1 MADPIKSILSKYNQ
15 VMKIAQNES
24 QSKMTEATSSPEYN
38 ANIVVFLKKYD
49 FSLPIEYCSHR
60 RLSNVVRDDLEMS
73 GDLSDNIING
83 LLETSGMSSKY
94 NLLIDKWSSTYSLDK
109 KFLKDNQKVLKSY
122 KGFNSNMDDF
132 IGSYS
137 DFKRQNNFLSRFQ
150 YIQFKRFRSLN
161 KTSEFLQFL
170 ALYNFCTPLMSL
182 LMPIIG
188 LIMPYFVLYFKGIR
202 IGFKE
207 YMTLVRG
214 IVLNQYIIKGLL
226 NFRKNTLQ
234 SNAYVLSSMFFYFLS
249 IYNNIV
255 SCVEFHGN
263 VEFMIKF
270 IDRYN
275 EFISNGDKL
284 IDSVYKYTHSKKTF
298 KSFNEKMLFHKSHIQ
313 DMKRQICEIT
323 DCDAKYMKYVKI
335 GKMLKCNFDLFYNKN
350 FDETIG
356 YLIYL
361 NNFNA
366 DLSQISTLVQD
377 NKMNAC
383 TFMKTKTSKKP
394 AMKGSYYLPHIN
406 SAPISN
412 DISMKTNM
420 LITGPNASGK
430 TTLIK
435 TTLINLF
442 LSQSL
447 GYGCYQKCK
456 MQLYDHYH
464 SYLNIPDT
472 SSRDSLFQAEAR
484 RCKEIMTFIQKH
496 KKSRHFCVFDEIYSG
511 TNPNDAVLCA
521 TIYLKDLNKY
531 KSNVDYLLTTHY
543 VDICENFKIEK
554 TISNNKMK
562 VIVGEDGKINYKYK
576 LISGI
581 SKINGGYQIL
591 EQLK

>member
-1 MADPIKSILSKYNQ
+1 MAGPMSSIISKYKQ
-15 VMKIAQNES
+15 VMKIAQNEKQS
-24 QSKMTEATSSPEYN
+24 QMTDETSSLEYKT
-38 ANIVVFLKKYD
+38 NILNFLRKYD
-49 FSLPIEYCSHR
+49 FSLPVEYCSHR

-73 GDLSDNIING
+73 GDSSDNIVNG
-83 LLETSGMSSKY
+83 ILKSSQNSNKY
-94 NLLIDKWSSTYSLDK
+94 NLLLDKWSSTYSLDR

-122 KGFNSNMDDF
+122 KEFDSNMDDF
-132 IGSYS
+132 IESYS
-137 DFKRQNNFLSRFQ
+137 DFKQQKNFLSRFQ
-150 YIQFKRFRSLN
+150 YIQFKRFRSFN
-161 KTSEFLQFL
+161 KTPEFLQIL
-170 ALYNFCTPLMSL
+170 ALYNFCTPLVSL
-182 LMPIIG
+182 FTPIIG

-202 IGFKE
+202 LGFKE

-234 SNAYVLSSMFFYFLS
+234 SNIYVLSSMFFYFLS

-255 SCVEFHGN
+255 SCIDFYRN
-263 VEFMIKF
+263 VEFMINF
-270 IDRYN
+270 IDKYN

-284 IDSVYKYTHSKKTF
+284 IDNVHKYTHNKKSF
-298 KSFNEKMLFHKSHIQ
+298 KSFNEKMMEHKTNIK
-313 DMKRQICEIT
+313 DMRRQICEIS
-323 DCDAKYMKYVKI
+323 DCNDKSMKYIKI
-335 GKMLKCNFDLFYNKN
+335 GKMLKCNYDLFYSDK

-361 NNFNA
+361 NNFNK
-366 DLSQISTLVQD
+366 DISQISKLAQD
-377 NKMNAC
+377 KKINAC
-383 TFMKTKTSKKP
+383 TFMKRKSSKKTE
-394 AMKGSYYLPHIN
+394 MNESYYLPHMN
-406 SAPISN
+406 SVQITN
-412 DISMKTNM
+412 DVSMKSNM

-435 TTLINLF
+435 STLINMF

-456 MQLYDHYH
+456 MQLYDYYH

-484 RCKEIMTFIQKH
+484 RCKEIMAFIEKH

-521 TIYLKDLNKY
+521 TIYLKSLNYY

-543 VDICENFKIEK
+543 VDICENFKNEK
-554 TISNNKMK
+554 IISNKKMK
-562 VIVGEDGKINYKYK
+562 VIVGEDGKIDYKYK
-576 LISGI
+576 LVSGI

-591 EQLK
+591 EQLN

>member
-1 MADPIKSILSKYNQ
+1 MAGPMSSIISKYKQ
-15 VMKIAQNES
+15 VMKIAQNEKQS
-24 QSKMTEATSSPEYN
+24 QMTDETSSLEYKT
-38 ANIVVFLKKYD
+38 NILNFLRKYD
-49 FSLPIEYCSHR
+49 FSLPVEYCSHR

-73 GDLSDNIING
+73 GDSSDNIVNG
-83 LLETSGMSSKY
+83 ILKSSQNSNKY
-94 NLLIDKWSSTYSLDK
+94 NLLLDKWSSTYSLDR

-122 KGFNSNMDDF
+122 KEFDSNMDDF
-132 IGSYS
+132 IESYS
-137 DFKRQNNFLSRFQ
+137 DFKQQKNFLSRFQ
-150 YIQFKRFRSLN
+150 YIQFKRFRSFN
-161 KTSEFLQFL
+161 KTPEFLQIL
-170 ALYNFCTPLMSL
+170 ALYNFCTPLVSL
-182 LMPIIG
+182 FTPIIG

-202 IGFKE
+202 LGFKE

-234 SNAYVLSSMFFYFLS
+234 SNIYVLSSMFFYFLS

-255 SCVEFHGN
+255 SCIDFYRN
-263 VEFMIKF
+263 VEFMINF
-270 IDRYN
+270 IDKYN

-284 IDSVYKYTHSKKTF
+284 IDNVHKYTHNKKSF
-298 KSFNEKMLFHKSHIQ
+298 KSFNEKMMEHKTNIK
-313 DMKRQICEIT
+313 DMRRQICEIS
-323 DCDAKYMKYVKI
+323 DCNDKSMKYIKI
-335 GKMLKCNFDLFYNKN
+335 GKMLKCNYDLFYSDK

-361 NNFNA
+361 NNFNK
-366 DLSQISTLVQD
+366 DISQISKLAQD
-377 NKMNAC
+377 KKINAC
-383 TFMKTKTSKKP
+383 TFMKRKSSKKTE
-394 AMKGSYYLPHIN
+394 MKGSYYLPHMN
-406 SAPISN
+406 SVQITN
-412 DISMKTNM
+412 DVSMKSNM

-435 TTLINLF
+435 STLINMF

-456 MQLYDHYH
+456 MQLYDYYH

-484 RCKEIMTFIQKH
+484 RCKEIMAFIEKH

-521 TIYLKDLNKY
+521 TIYLKSLNYY

-543 VDICENFKIEK
+543 VDICENFKNEK
-554 TISNNKMK
+554 VISNNKMK
-562 VIVGEDGKINYKYK
+562 VIVGEDGKIDYKYK
-576 LISGI
+576 LVRGI

-591 EQLK
+591 QQLN

>member
-1 MADPIKSILSKYNQ
+1 MAGPMSSIVSKYKQ
-15 VMKIAQNES
+15 AMKIAQNEKQS
-24 QSKMTEATSSPEYN
+24 QMRDATSSPEYQ
-38 ANIVVFLKKYD
+38 ANILDFLRKYD
-49 FSLPIEYCSHR
+49 FSLPVEYCSHR
-60 RLSNVVRDDLEMS
+60 RLSTVVRDDLEMS
-73 GDLSDNIING
+73 GDSSDNIVNG
-83 LLETSGMSSKY
+83 ILKSCQNSSKY
-94 NLLIDKWSSTYSLDK
+94 NLLLDKWSSTYSLDR

-122 KGFNSNMDDF
+122 KEFDSNMDDF
-132 IGSYS
+132 IESYS
-137 DFKRQNNFLSRFQ
+137 DFKQQKNFLSRFQ
-150 YIQFKRFRSLN
+150 YIQFKRFRSFN
-161 KTSEFLQFL
+161 KTPEFLQFL
-170 ALYNFCTPLMSL
+170 ALYNFCTPLVSL
-182 LMPIIG
+182 FTPIIG

-202 IGFKE
+202 LGFKE

-234 SNAYVLSSMFFYFLS
+234 SNIYVLSSMFFYFLS

-255 SCVEFHGN
+255 SCIEFYRN
-263 VEFMIKF
+263 VEFMINF
-270 IDRYN
+270 IDKYD

-284 IDSVYKYTHSKKTF
+284 IDSVYKYTHNKKSF
-298 KSFNEKMLFHKSHIQ
+298 KPFNEKMMEHKTNIQ
-313 DMKRQICEIT
+313 NMRRQICEISN
-323 DCDAKYMKYVKI
+323 CDAKTLKYIKI
-335 GKMLKCNFDLFYNKN
+335 GKMLKCNYDLFYSEK

-361 NNFNA
+361 NNFNK
-366 DLSQISTLVQD
+366 DISQISRLAQA
-377 NKMNAC
+377 KKINAC
-383 TFMKTKTSKKP
+383 TFMKSKSSKKTE
-394 AMKGSYYLPHIN
+394 MNGSYYLPHIN
-406 SAPISN
+406 LVPISN
-412 DISMKTNM
+412 DVSMKSNM

-435 TTLINLF
+435 STLINMF

-456 MQLYDHYH
+456 MQLYDYYH

-521 TIYLKDLNKY
+521 TIYLKDLNGY

-543 VDICENFKIEK
+543 VDICENFKNEK
-554 TISNNKMK
+554 IISNKKMK
-562 VIVGEDGKINYKYK
+562 VIVGEDGKIDYKYK
-576 LISGI
+576 LVSGI

-591 EQLK
+591 EQLN